1 MGGENKQPLNWIA
14 LFRDGRT
21 IEQAESEDDLAA
33 FRELTQYLYGTPEE
47 PKRRYL
53 LWFMLTNGDIKHV
66 VSFDRD
72 GDAYIT
78 TDDGNLIMTEFKIR
92 SAELLYRM
100 EKDRQTGERTYHIG
114 FGGLNTCGE
123 ADGKAII
130 VNNDGDYTL
139 ASELPAECAIIKL

>member
-1 MGGENKQPLNWIA
+1 MGGKNKQSFNWVA
-14 LFRDGRT
+14 LFRDGHT
-21 IEQAESEDDLAA
+21 IEQAEAENDSDAFHELAK
-33 FRELTQYLYGTPEE
+33 YLYGTEEE
-47 PKRRYL
+47 PHRHYL
-53 LWFMLTNGDIKHV
+53 LWFMLTDGERKYV

-78 TDDGNLIMTEFKIR
+78 TDDGKLIMTEFKIR

-100 EKDRQTGERTYHIG
+100 EKDRATGERLYHIG

-123 ADGKAII
+123 PDGKAIVI
-130 VNNDGDYTL
+130 DDNGDYTL

>member
-1 MGGENKQPLNWIA
+1 MGGEIKKPFTWIA
-14 LFRDGRT
+14 LFRDGHT
-21 IEQAESEDDLAA
+21 IEQAEADNDSAA
-33 FRELTQYLYGTPEE
+33 FRALTDYLYGTEE
-47 PKRRYL
+47 DPKRHYL
-53 LWFMLTNGDIKHV
+53 LWFMVSDGETKHV

-100 EKDRQTGERTYHIG
+100 EKDRQTGERLYHLG

-123 ADGKAII
+123 ADGKAIVI
-130 VNNDGDYTL
+130 NGDGGYTL
-139 ASELPAECAIIKL
+139 ASVLPNECAIIKV